1 VPETYRHRSVRAAT
15 LLEDATVPA
24 RADAHRCAVA
34 ASRQSIVVGISG
46 GRRNPAAAVAVDGR
60 LLAFCEHERITRIR
74 GGGLRPGDV
83 PQAAIDA
90 VLRSAGQ
97 SPAGVT
103 AYVTA
108 EEGLPL
114 SADLPRVRLDHHY
127 GHAST
132 AYLTSAFEKAAV
144 LVCDQHSSPDTS
156 VWVGEGNRVV
166 NQHWPWMGEGFA
178 SLFAQCCQVFDL
190 KPDQEDRLEALARL
204 GRPTDADVDR
214 VAKFIAFR
222 DGALVAAPGWK
233 RMVAEWLFDEGPTW
247 SIAHGA
253 RVAAAFQSALGGALV
268 ALVSDIRRSLGV
280 SDLCLGGGLFYNTF
294 FNTLIAR
301 EGTFERVFVPPNPG
315 NAGIAAGAA
324 LSVGARPFDARRE
337 MASAFLGPHYE
348 PTEIKA
354 TLDNCKLTYEY
365 LSDGEVIATCIEAL
379 TAGRLVGWFQGRM
392 EWGHR
397 ALGNR
402 SILASP
408 LCPYVLDNLNVFLKQ
423 REKHRAYALSVC
435 DEDTDRYFTGPARSA
450 WMEYDY
456 ALKDP
461 EPFRHVMPPG
471 AATLRVQT
479 LDHSLPLFRDLHQS
493 FKAAT
498 GIGALVNTSF
508 NGFSEPIVCSP
519 RDAIRVFYGT
529 GLDMVVI
536 GRFVIRK

>member
-1 VPETYRHRSVRAAT
+1 VPENYRYGAASGAT
-15 LLEDATVPA
+15 LIDDASAPGRGAT
-24 RADAHRCAVA
+24 RRCAVA
-34 ASRQSIVVGISG
+34 TAKESVVVGVSG
-46 GRRNPAAAVAVDGR
+46 ARRNPAAAVALDGR
-60 LLAFCEHERITRIR
+60 LVAFCEHERITRIR
-74 GGGLRPGDV
+74 GGGLRPGEV
-83 PQAAIDA
+83 PQDAIDA
-90 VLRSAGQ
+90 VLRSVGRTA
-97 SPAGVT
+97 AAAT

-114 SADLPRVRLDHHY
+114 SADLPRVRLDHHC

-132 AYLTSAFEKAAV
+132 AYLTSAFQKAAV

-156 VWVGEGNRVV
+156 VWVGQAGRVV
-166 NQHWPWMGEGFA
+166 DQHWPWLGEGFA
-178 SLFAQCCQVFDL
+178 SLFAQGCEVFDF
-190 KPDQEDRLEALARL
+190 PPGHEDRLEALARL
-204 GRPTDADVDR
+204 GRPSDADVER
-214 VAKFIAFR
+214 VARLIFYR

-233 RMVAEWLFDEGPTW
+233 RTVADWLLDQGPKW

-253 RVAAAFQSALGGALV
+253 RVAAAFQSALGAALI
-268 ALVSDIRRSLGV
+268 ALVSDVRRSV
-280 SDLCLGGGLFYNTF
+280 DASDLCLGGGLFYNTF
-294 FNTLIAR
+294 FNTLIVR
-301 EGTFERVFVPPNPG
+301 HGNFERVFVPPNPG

-324 LSVGARPFDARRE
+324 LSLGVRPSDEPRQ
-337 MASAFLGPHYE
+337 MASAFLGPQYE

-365 LSDGEVIATCIEAL
+365 LSDGEVIAACVEAL
-379 TAGRLVGWFQGRM
+379 TGGRLVGWFQGRM

-408 LCPYVLDNLNVFLKQ
+408 LCPYVLDNLNLFLKQ

-435 DEDTDRYFTGPARSA
+435 EEDSDQYFTGPARSRC
-450 WMEYDY
+450 MEYDY
-456 ALKDP
+456 TLKDP

-479 LDHSLPLFRDLHQS
+479 LDQSLPLFRSLHQS

-529 GLDMVVI
+529 GVDLLVM
-536 GRFVIRK
+536 GQFVIRK

>member
-1 VPETYRHRSVRAAT
+1 
-15 LLEDATVPA
+15 
-24 RADAHRCAVA
+24 
-34 ASRQSIVVGISG
+34 
-46 GRRNPAAAVAVDGR
+46 
-60 LLAFCEHERITRIR
+60 
-74 GGGLRPGDV
+74 
-83 PQAAIDA
+83 
-90 VLRSAGQ
+90 
-97 SPAGVT
+97 
-103 AYVTA
+103 
-108 EEGLPL
+108 
-114 SADLPRVRLDHHY
+114 
-127 GHAST
+127 
-132 AYLTSAFEKAAV
+132 
-144 LVCDQHSSPDTS
+144 
-156 VWVGEGNRVV
+156 
-166 NQHWPWMGEGFA
+166 
-178 SLFAQCCQVFDL
+178 
-190 KPDQEDRLEALARL
+190 
-204 GRPTDADVDR
+204 
-214 VAKFIAFR
+214 
-222 DGALVAAPGWK
+222 
-233 RMVAEWLFDEGPTW
+233 
-247 SIAHGA
+247 
-253 RVAAAFQSALGGALV
+253 
-268 ALVSDIRRSLGV
+268 
-280 SDLCLGGGLFYNTF
+280 
-294 FNTLIAR
+294 
-301 EGTFERVFVPPNPG
+301 
-315 NAGIAAGAA
+315 
-324 LSVGARPFDARRE
+324 
-337 MASAFLGPHYE
+337 MASAFLGPQYE

-365 LSDGEVIATCIEAL
+365 LSEREVIETCIEAL

-435 DEDTDRYFTGPARSA
+435 EEDSDRYFTGPARSA

-456 ALKDP
+456 SLKDP

-536 GRFVIRK
+536 GQFVIRK

>member
-1 VPETYRHRSVRAAT
+1 MAQVPEYYRHRGEPVTT
-15 LLEDATVPA
+15 LLDDAAGSGRPTGGSK
-24 RADAHRCAVA
+24 ADRSAV
-34 ASRQSIVVGISG
+34 VVGIGG
-46 GRRNPAAAVAVDGR
+46 GRRNPAAGVAVDGR

-74 GGGLRPGDV
+74 GGGLRAGDV
-83 PQAAIDA
+83 PHEAINA
-90 VLRSAGQ
+90 VLRSVGQ
-97 SPAGVT
+97 SPTSVT

-108 EEGLPL
+108 EEGLTL
-114 SADLPRVRLDHHY
+114 STDLPRVRLDHHY
-127 GHAST
+127 GHAAT
-132 AYLTSAFEKAAV
+132 AYLTSPFEKAAI
-144 LVCDQHSSPDTS
+144 LVCDQHSSPDAS
-156 VWVGEGNRVV
+156 VWIGQGEHVF
-166 NQHWPWMGEGFA
+166 NQHWPWVGEGFA
-178 SLFAQCCQVFDL
+178 SLFAQCCQLFDL

-204 GRPTDADVDR
+204 GRPSDADLEWM
-214 VAKFIAFR
+214 AQLISYR
-222 DGALVAAPGWK
+222 DGALIAAPGWK
-233 RMVAEWLFDEGPTW
+233 QAIAEWLAEDGAKW
-247 SIAHGA
+247 ALAHGA
-253 RVAAAFQSALGGALV
+253 KVAAAFQSALGRALV
-268 ALVSDIRRSLGV
+268 ALATDIRRSLGV

-294 FNTLIAR
+294 FNTLIAQHAD
-301 EGTFERVFVPPNPG
+301 FERIFVPPNPG

-324 LSVGARPFDARRE
+324 LSVGARSSNGRRE
-337 MASAFLGPHYE
+337 MASAFLGPQYDSA
-348 PTEIKA
+348 EIKA

-365 LSDGEVIATCIEAL
+365 LSDGDVIETCVAAL
-379 TAGRLVGWFQGRM
+379 KAGRLVGWFQGRM

-435 DEDTDRYFTGPARSA
+435 EEESDRYFTGPKRSA

-456 ALKDP
+456 TLKDR

-471 AATLRVQT
+471 ASTLRVQT
-479 LDHSLPLFRDLHQS
+479 LDHSLPLFRELHRS

-529 GLDMVVI
+529 GLDMLVI